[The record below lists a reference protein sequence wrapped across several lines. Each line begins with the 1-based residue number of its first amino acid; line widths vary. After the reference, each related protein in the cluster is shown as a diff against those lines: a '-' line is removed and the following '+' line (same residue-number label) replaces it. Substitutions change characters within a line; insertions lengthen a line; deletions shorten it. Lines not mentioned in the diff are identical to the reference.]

1 LWTKKTE
8 LPFRKFFKLS
18 FGQTDWS
25 RTITGF
31 GYWNDLGDRDVAVA
45 KNDFLALLELGQIF
59 RQMSFCFVDV
69 ELDHDFKLNYKKK
82 LSALSRKFGD
92 VFSC

>member
-1 LWTKKTE
+1 LNLVRQRSEKTRGDGK
-8 LPFRKFFKLS
+8 LP

-31 GYWNDLGDRDVAVA
+31 DYRNDLGDWDVALA
-45 KNDFLALLELGQIF
+45 KNDFFALLELGKIL

-69 ELDHDFKLNYKKK
+69 ELDHDFKLNYKKN
-82 LSALSRKFGD
+82 
-92 VFSC
+92 